1 MVTAGV
7 AASLSECVTVDLAW
21 RYTDHGSV
29 HIGWGEDRVIWRD
42 GNCGS
47 RPLGLAA
54 TRARLAGYGLR
65 QVPGRLFRRREGSG
79 SPGSRTPSTGL
90 AGCRHG
96 TGGLFPKPFL
106 KVVPRIH

>member
-1 MVTAGV
+1 MQNTQDI
-7 AASLSECVTVDLAW
+7 LDIPW
-21 RYTDHGSV
+21 RYA
-29 HIGWGEDRVIWRD
+29 EC
-42 GNCGS
+42 GNCPASWMMRNTSSVVWIAAARS
-47 RPLGLAA
+47 R
-54 TRARLAGYGLR
+54 RDAGHGLR

-96 TGGLFPKPFL
+96 TGGSFPKPFL